1 MEALIVALIGA
12 TGALLAAIISGIYSN
27 RKINKELNMAGGNVN
42 DRQEAFLTRVTYT
55 IAEYGVT
62 IPGETDV
69 DIGDV
74 IDGQPTT
81 PVIGQK

>member
-1 MEALIVALIGA
+1 
-12 TGALLAAIISGIYSN
+12 
-27 RKINKELNMAGGNVN
+27 MAGGNVN

-74 IDGQPTT
+74 IDGQLPLRSSDRSN
-81 PVIGQK
+81 PHHIFIAPPDFQGDFLLFSLFGC

>member
-1 MEALIVALIGA
+1 
-12 TGALLAAIISGIYSN
+12 
-27 RKINKELNMAGGNVN
+27 MAGGNVN

-55 IAEYGVT
+55 IAEYGIT
-62 IPGETDV
+62 IPGDTDV
-69 DIGDV
+69 EIGDV